1 MFFAKEILH
10 NLGRGP
16 LYDYRDGL
24 LYFIY
29 VDCDSNRL
37 IDRMTS
43 MHITYLI
50 GAGASC
56 AIAPKNIPGMQMLA
70 SMAEYFPK
78 EIEKFKKLLV
88 ETGIYKEFI
97 FPKDLIRPG
106 NTMPENISKL
116 NIEKLLQELEDVASW
131 GTHDQAGAA
140 DLAHNLIQS
149 LLTRLFSRLNSDFV
163 SKTEKNPY
171 DLLAAAI
178 AADRHGHKHHFI
190 SFNYDVWLE
199 QALQRHG
206 LWNPVNGYLS
216 NNVNP
221 LPIRYLASARTLE
234 HLPSNEPSPTLVL
247 KPHGSLSWLT
257 PQDDP
262 YGIPTLLLD
271 KDGLAEGG
279 KHTLGAPT
287 YLPPGTDSVE
297 ITHESKRQKF
307 APLIIPPVLNKAV
320 GGEFLYKVHKA
331 VQREFES
338 SDAVVIIGWSMPPTD
353 ASIRQRIADGL
364 APRSDSNNLKWLIT
378 CNFMK
383 TDLFYNRYRATIPA
397 KRSSMYDDGFGA
409 GFIGAALSGLWENR

>member
-1 MFFAKEILH
+1 
-10 NLGRGP
+10 
-16 LYDYRDGL
+16 
-24 LYFIY
+24 
-29 VDCDSNRL
+29 
-37 IDRMTS
+37 

-56 AIAPKNIPGMQMLA
+56 AIAPKDIPGMQMFA
-70 SMAEYFPK
+70 SMAAYFPK
-78 EIEKFKKLLV
+78 EIEQFKKLLV
-88 ETGIYKEFI
+88 EAGIYKGFI
-97 FPKDLIRPG
+97 YPGDIIRPG
-106 NTMPENISKL
+106 RTSPENISSL
-116 NIEKLLQELEDVASW
+116 NIERLLQELEDVASW
-131 GTHDQAGAA
+131 GTHDQAAAA
-140 DLAHNLIQS
+140 DSAHNLIQS

-163 SKTEKNPY
+163 SKADKNPY

-199 QALQRHG
+199 QALQRRG

-216 NNVNP
+216 NSVNP
-221 LPIRYLASARTLE
+221 LPIRYIAAARALE

-262 YGIPTLLLD
+262 YGIPAILLD
-271 KDGLAEGG
+271 KDGLAQGG
-279 KHTLGAPT
+279 KHTVGTPE
-287 YLPPGTDSVE
+287 YLPPDSDCVE
-297 ITHESKRQKF
+297 IIHQSQKVKF
-307 APLIIPPVLNKAV
+307 SPLIIPPVLNKAV

-364 APRSDSNNLKWLIT
+364 APRSDSNNLKWLIA
-378 CNFMK
+378 CNLMK

-397 KRSSMYDDGFGA
+397 QRSLMYDDGFGK
-409 GFIGAALSGLWENR
+409 GFISAALSRLWENR

>member
-1 MFFAKEILH
+1 
-10 NLGRGP
+10 
-16 LYDYRDGL
+16 
-24 LYFIY
+24 
-29 VDCDSNRL
+29 
-37 IDRMTS
+37 

-70 SMAEYFPK
+70 SMSEYFPK
-78 EIEKFKKLLV
+78 EIERLKSLLV
-88 ETGIYKEFI
+88 ETGIYKEFV
-97 FPKDLIRPG
+97 FKGDLIRPG
-106 NTMPENISKL
+106 KMMPESITTL

-140 DLAHNLIQS
+140 DFAHNLIQS
-149 LLTRLFSRLNSDFV
+149 LLSRLFSRLDLDFV
-163 SKTEKNPY
+163 SKAEKNPY
-171 DLLAAAI
+171 DILATAI
-178 AADRHGHKHHFI
+178 AADRHGHTHHFI

-206 LWNPVNGYLS
+206 LWNPVNGYLKNS
-216 NNVNP
+216 VNP
-221 LPIRYLASARTLE
+221 LPLRYIATARTLE
-234 HLPSNEPSPTLVL
+234 HLPSHQPSPTLVL

-262 YGIPTLLLD
+262 YGIPVLLLN
-271 KDGLAEGG
+271 KDGLTEGG
-279 KHTLGAPT
+279 TNTQGAPA
-287 YLPPGTDSVE
+287 YLPPEDDRVVVIHQSQR
-297 ITHESKRQKF
+297 HEFS
-307 APLIIPPVLNKAV
+307 PLIIPPVLNKAV

-338 SDAVVIIGWSMPPTD
+338 SQAVVIIGWSMPPTD

-364 APRSDSNNLKWLIT
+364 APRSDSDNLKWLIT

-397 KRSSMYDDGFGA
+397 QRSLMYDDGFGD
-409 GFIGAALSGLWENR
+409 GFIHAALNRLWENR